1 MNDVTSNKPSN
12 LSEISAATAVGERV
26 TTVSAGR
33 LLNGIVFWSLLIG
46 IPLAVVPYGTVDAW
60 WETTFES
67 FVFAV
72 TMLWIVRSVIERHW
86 DLKGVSLLLPLVVI
100 TIYCFVQAVQWPPR
114 WLSSSSPTHML
125 SLDHYQTYLTARKT
139 LALTLFFGM
148 LLVHT
153 STSKRLRWLVRTLIV
168 LGLGSAIFG
177 ILRQFMQT
185 EESTGVFILPFLFT
199 GVGYGQFISPNV
211 FAYLMEITTGLAA
224 GLILGGGAG
233 KTRILIYI
241 AIIAVLGAALILSSS
256 RGGLLGLA
264 CQSIFVLMVGLS
276 WYSQR
281 STGGGN
287 QAQQLA
293 RSLINSRVV
302 RAGLAVL
309 ILVILFFGVLWIG
322 GDNLVAKLDAAPGSA
337 AVPLDGDTR
346 LEIWGATF
354 KLWKNYPF
362 TGTGFGCY
370 FLGITRFQ
378 SGSGR
383 LKLEQSHNDYLDIA
397 ANGGIIGL
405 ALAGWFVVA
414 VYRKTR
420 AAFNSRRG
428 YQRAAA
434 LGAAAGCLAVSAH
447 STVDFGLQVTGIAV
461 VFAALIVVMVAEM
474 PPDEDRRRRRRKRS
488 PLAEHSSE
496 LAEVRGFDRLNYKP
510 GPS

>member
-1 MNDVTSNKPSN
+1 VNDATSNKTSN
-12 LSEISAATAVGERV
+12 LSEISTATAVGERA
-26 TTVSAGR
+26 TTVSAGQ

-72 TMLWIVRSVIERHW
+72 TMLWIARSVIERRW
-86 DLKGVSLLLPLVVI
+86 DLKGVSVLLPLVVI
-100 TIYCFVQAVQWPPR
+100 TTYCFVQAVQWPPR
-114 WLSSSSPTHML
+114 WLSSGPSHML

-139 LALTLFFGM
+139 LALTLFFG
-148 LLVHT
+148 LLLIHT

-185 EESTGVFILPFLFT
+185 DESTGVFILPFLFT
-199 GVGYGQFISPNV
+199 GVGYGQFISPNA
-211 FAYLMEITTGLAA
+211 FAYLMELTIGLAA

-241 AIIAVLGAALILSSS
+241 AIIVVLGVALILSSS

-264 CQSIFVLMVGLS
+264 CQSVFVLVVGLS
-276 WYSQR
+276 WYSQK
-281 STGGGN
+281 STGGT

-293 RSLINSRVV
+293 RSLSNSRVV
-302 RAGLAVL
+302 RAGLAVV

-322 GDNLVAKLDAAPGSA
+322 GDNLVAKLGAAPGSA
-337 AVPLDGDTR
+337 AAALDGDTR

-354 KLWKNYPF
+354 KLWKNYPL

-420 AAFNSRRG
+420 VAFNSRRG

-434 LGAAAGCLAVSAH
+434 LGAAAGCLAISAH
-447 STVDFGLQVTGIAV
+447 SMVDFGLQVTGIAV

-474 PPDEDRRRRRRKRS
+474 PPDEDRRRRRRKRTS
-488 PLAEHSSE
+488 LPEHSSE
-496 LAEVRGFDRLNYKP
+496 LVRVREFDRLNYKP